1 MIELKDISK
10 KYDDISVLEQVN
22 WRFKSN
28 AITVLIGLSGSG
40 KTTLLRIMDLLEEPT
55 LGQIVFDGVLVG
67 TAESERLDLRRKM
80 SLVSQRPVLFNDT
93 VYQNVVYGLNVRGV
107 SADLRKEK
115 ADWILD
121 VVGLAGFE
129 NRKSDTLSGGEIQ
142 RVAIARSL
150 ITNPDVLFL
159 DEPTTNLDVKSKAT
173 IEDLILR
180 IPQEF
185 KTSII
190 MATHDIRQ
198 CTRMADD
205 IVSITDNH
213 LIAVRYPQEIFGVT
227 ADSEDIMKQG
237 SVTGLVTNNQDGLI
251 TIKVGKEFVYGISDI
266 KTGEQVSILVSR

>member
-1 MIELKDISK
+1 LIELKDISK

-55 LGQIVFDGVLVG
+55 SGQIVFDGVLVG